1 MRANIIFKRIIMK
14 FDTIIIG
21 GGLSGLISG
30 IQLSKQGQRCVII
43 SSGQSALHF
52 SSGSFDLLNALPD
65 GKSVNKPLEAIGEL
79 IEQAPAHPYA
89 KLGTS
94 KFAQLTAEAETF
106 LQDTGIPTK
115 GKAEQNHYRVTP
127 MGTLKP
133 TWLTLED
140 HLQGEN
146 ANRIQWKKVGIFN
159 VTGFLD
165 FYTQFIVDELAKI
178 GTTCTT
184 HLINF
189 PALERLRKNPTEM
202 RSVNIARVFD
212 NQDNL
217 NELVRQ
223 IKAERGDCEI
233 IALPAIVGLSRK
245 DALAYL
251 QKEIGKP
258 VYLLPTLPPSVP
270 GIQVQQQL
278 RARFQEAGGVFMLGD
293 IVLRAEKEG
302 DRISRVYTNNHGD
315 IPFTGKNVILAT
327 GSYFSQGLIADP
339 ERVYEPI
346 FNLDITYSRNR
357 EQWYSRDAFEAQ
369 PYQTFG
375 IKTDKDFRGLQNGK
389 PIENL
394 YVSGAILECFNAI
407 KEGCG
412 AGVSI
417 LSPLYVADRIS
428 SKQEML

>member
-1 MRANIIFKRIIMK
+1 MK

-30 IQLSKQGQRCVII
+30 IRLSKQGQRCVII

-52 SSGSFDLLNALPD
+52 SSGSFDLLNTLPD
-65 GKSVNKPLEAIGEL
+65 GNSVSNPLEAIEEL
-79 IEQAPAHPYA
+79 GKQAPAHPYA
-89 KLGTS
+89 KLGSS
-94 KFAQLTAEAETF
+94 KFVQLTQEAESF
-106 LQDTGIPTK
+106 FKDAGIHVQGNTGK
-115 GKAEQNHYRVTP
+115 NHYRVTP

-146 ANRIQWKKVGIFN
+146 TNQIQWKKISIFN

-178 GTTCTT
+178 GTACTT

-212 NQDNL
+212 NPDNL
-217 NELVRQ
+217 NELIRQ
-223 IKAERGDCEI
+223 IKAECGDGDI
-233 IALPAIVGLSRK
+233 VALPAIVGLSRE
-245 DALAYL
+245 DAVT
-251 QKEIGKP
+251 QIRKEIGKP

-278 RARFQEAGGVFMLGD
+278 RTCFQKAGGVFMLGD
-293 IVLRAEKEG
+293 TVLKAEKENNKIT
-302 DRISRVYTNNHGD
+302 RIYTNNHGD
-315 IPFTGKNVILAT
+315 IPFSGKNVILAT
-327 GSYFSQGLIADP
+327 GSYFSQGLIADT

-346 FNLDITYSRNR
+346 FNLDVTFMQDRK
-357 EQWYSRDAFEAQ
+357 QWYNRDAFASQ
-369 PYQTFG
+369 PYQAFG
-375 IKTDKDFRGLQNGK
+375 VKTDKDFRGLYKGEA
-389 PIENL
+389 IENL
-394 YVSGAILECFNAI
+394 YVSGAILEGFNAI

-417 LSPLYVADRIS
+417 LSALYVADRIS
-428 SKQEML
+428 SK